1 MAVAAVVLSGVRQGT
16 RARCRERSR
25 KGVRARECE
34 RERQGGAWRRQ
45 ARGGSRRRQAGAGAA
60 RVCALHAAASPSGR
74 RLKKGAALAGLHSV
88 GPAEEPDGL

>member
-1 MAVAAVVLSGVRQGT
+1 MAVLSGVRQGT

-25 KGVRARECE
+25 KGVRARESE

-45 ARGGSRRRQAGAGAA
+45 TRGGSRRRQAGAGAA
-60 RVCALHAAASPSGR
+60 RVCALHAVASPSGR